1 MINKLSLLLLVI
13 MIISCSD
20 VEKPIKPEASTKI
33 SKNDVLAQIEL
44 FSDSLISMNQV
55 LYAQNDKL
63 EKNARI
69 ALKSKIAVVRQQ
81 LINKN
86 LSYVSKFPNDTMS
99 PYCLKNVQ
107 GIYDQI
113 QAYEKSVS
121 FMDSI
126 LINYPDFIFYSEVL
140 EEKAGTLDFF
150 ISPRDTAIIRDA
162 YEKVLAYPKLSKS
175 KIKIYNDRLSN
186 LDKVFIN

>member
-1 MINKLSLLLLVI
+1 MINKLSVLLLVI
-13 MIISCSD
+13 MIISCD
-20 VEKPIKPEASTKI
+20 DIEKPINPEASTNI

-44 FSDSLISMNQV
+44 FSDSLISMNQF
-55 LYAQNDKL
+55 LYAEKDKL
-63 EKNARI
+63 ENNERI
-69 ALKSKIAVVRQQ
+69 ALKSKIAVLRQQ

-86 LSYVSKFPNDTMS
+86 LNYVNKFPNDTMS
-99 PYCLKNVQ
+99 PYCLKNVK

-140 EEKAGTLDFF
+140 EEKAGTLDYF

-175 KIKIYNDRLSN
+175 KIKIYNERLSN

>member
-1 MINKLSLLLLVI
+1 M
-13 MIISCSD
+13 
-20 VEKPIKPEASTKI
+20 A
-33 SKNDVLAQIEL
+33 
-44 FSDSLISMNQV
+44 
-55 LYAQNDKL
+55 
-63 EKNARI
+63 
-69 ALKSKIAVVRQQ
+69 
-81 LINKN
+81 
-86 LSYVSKFPNDTMS
+86 

-113 QAYEKSVS
+113 QAYQKSVS

-140 EEKAGTLDFF
+140 EEKAGTLDYF

-162 YEKVLAYPKLSKS
+162 YEKVLAYPNLSKS
-175 KIKIYNDRLSN
+175 KIKIYNERLSN